1 MEDLTPRE
9 RRQQRTYDAILKTA
23 IEIVREKGADKL
35 SLREIAR
42 RIDYSPAGL
51 YEYFDSKDD
60 IIDAICREGNAR
72 LYQRMKRANTALD
85 FDDYMLALSREYIRF
100 AVEDSDYF
108 LLMFSRVVP
117 REVEISADELLTYV
131 PSEDDSM
138 TPAYNAIQ
146 KAIEAGMIESNNQ
159 PTMQVA
165 LGFWSVVHGLA
176 MLRITHW
183 ADYPIDFE
191 IIETNTVRTFL
202 RGIRK

>member
-1 MEDLTPRE
+1 MQELTPRE
-9 RRQQRTYDAILKTA
+9 RRQQRTYDAILKAA
-23 IEIVREKGADKL
+23 IAIVREKGADKL

-60 IIDAICREGNAR
+60 IIEAICMEGNAR
-72 LYQRMKRANTALD
+72 LYQRMCRADTALD
-85 FDDYMLALSREYIRF
+85 FDAYMLALSREYIHF

-108 LLMFSRVVP
+108 LLMFSRVLP
-117 REVEISADELLTYV
+117 QDIDIRADDLLTYI
-131 PSEDDSM
+131 PAEDDSI

-146 KAIEAGMIESNNQ
+146 KAIEAGTIETNDQ
-159 PTMQVA
+159 PIMQVA

-183 ADYPIDFE
+183 ADYPIDFDT
-191 IIETNTVRTFL
+191 IETNTVKTFL